1 MISRVSK
8 LLLLAA
14 LALIMV
20 ACSSLKQPLQPQ
32 AKFNADNAL
41 KLAQDYEQQKR
52 FANAI
57 DTYVFA
63 LELYRSFANTEG
75 QMYCLSGLARI
86 KLEQSDHDAADE
98 YRYEMQEI
106 AEQIDPDNAV
116 ILLLYDL
123 HKLQLDRNY
132 QEISIVAVASEKYTD
147 SQKMQVLSY
156 KIQADAYLENTD
168 QSKVRQL
175 ERLAAK
181 HFRKPL
187 RKRQI
192 NPQILSQAAYSLAY
206 HYYVAGN
213 MDKADYYLRRSV
225 NLDYSYGN
233 FASLGYSLW
242 LQAKTQMARGKNVEA
257 LSLLLKARQVFQ
269 SYANLEMISKVE
281 ADLDKIAVTGE

>member
-1 MISRVSK
+1 MSK

-32 AKFNADNAL
+32 AKLNADNAL

-63 LELYRSFANTEG
+63 LDLYRSFAYTEG

-86 KLEQSDHDAADE
+86 KLEQSDLDAADE

>member
-63 LELYRSFANTEG
+63 LDLYRSFANTEG

-86 KLEQSDHDAADE
+86 KLEQSDLDAADE

-213 MDKADYYLRRSV
+213 LDKADYYLRRSV